1 MAELFLQISVSL
13 DGYIE
18 DKRQDIGWMTDDTS
32 FDDMA
37 TTTLRSIDGMIF
49 GRKAHELL
57 AAFWPGAADSKGASP
72 ALIEQA
78 RLMNAL
84 PKYVLTHGK
93 ERTGWANSMAI
104 GVDDVPRLKRDAARP
119 IALFAGAAAAQA
131 LLGFVDEV
139 RLVQY
144 PVLLGGGTPLFAED
158 GQRRHLVLLDTE
170 RFESGATFQ
179 RYRFSPDQLRDTA

>member
-1 MAELFLQISVSL
+1 MTELFLQISVSL

-18 DKRQDIGWMTDDTS
+18 DERKDIGWMTDDTS

-37 TTTLRSIDGMIF
+37 TATLRSIDGMIF

-57 AAFWPGAADSKGASP
+57 ARFWPGAGSSRGASP
-72 ALIEQA
+72 ALVEQA

-84 PKYVLTHGK
+84 PKYVLTHGE
-93 ERTGWANSMAI
+93 ERTGWANSKAI
-104 GVDDVPRLKRDAARP
+104 RVEDVPRLKQDASRP

-131 LLGFVDEV
+131 LLVRGLVDEI

-144 PVLLGGGTPLFAED
+144 PVLLGGGTPLFAPGD
-158 GQRRHLVLLDTE
+158 RKRDLTLIGTE
-170 RFESGATFQ
+170 PFESGATFQ
-179 RYRFSPDQLRDTA
+179 RYRFR

>member
-18 DKRQDIGWMTDDTS
+18 DKRRDIGWMTDDTS
-32 FDDMA
+32 FDEMA
-37 TTTLRSIDGMIF
+37 TATLRSIDGMIF
-49 GRKAHELL
+49 GRRAHELL
-57 AAFWPGAADSKGASP
+57 ARFWPKAADSIDASP

-93 ERTGWANSMAI
+93 EHTGWANSTAI
-104 GVDDVPRLKRDAARP
+104 GVDDVSRLKRDAARP

-131 LLGFVDEV
+131 LLGRGFIDEV

-144 PVLLGGGTPLFAED
+144 PVLLGGGTPLFAGD
-158 GQRRHLVLLDTE
+158 DRKRNLTLLDTD

-179 RYRFSPDQLRDTA
+179 RYRFR

>member
-37 TTTLRSIDGMIF
+37 TATLRSIDGMIF

-57 AAFWPGAADSKGASP
+57 ATFWPQAASSSDASP

-93 ERTGWANSMAI
+93 EQAGWANSMAI
-104 GVDDVPRLKRDAARP
+104 GLDDVPRLKGDAARP

-131 LLGFVDEV
+131 LLGRGFVDEV

-144 PVLLGGGTPLFAED
+144 PILLGGGTPLFAAD
-158 GQRRHLVLLDTE
+158 DRRRPLTLLDND
-170 RFESGATFQ
+170 RFESGATFR
-179 RYRFSPDQLRDTA
+179 RYRFR